1 MCNTQKQE
9 IELMD
14 PFSIALNK
22 LLVSTYRQ
30 INRIEEIV
38 LRNLSK
44 GNLSITELHILDV
57 IGRNGCTVTDISQS
71 MGISMPSATI
81 AVKKLEKKGYVT
93 KEKDSDDA
101 RRVCVQLTMLGR
113 RADAA
118 HYWFHRHMIK
128 SVENEFAPE
137 ERELLLKAL
146 NGLNKFFAE
155 KGAGLEKTFSPEA
168 LEASR
173 EKMLSGGE
181 ESEEAQQ

>member
-1 MCNTQKQE
+1 
-9 IELMD
+9 MD
-14 PFSIALNK
+14 SFSIELNK

-44 GNLSITELHILDV
+44 DNLSITELHILEV
-57 IGRNGCTVTDISQS
+57 IGRSGCTVTDISQN

-81 AVKKLEKKGYVT
+81 AIKKLEKKGYVT
-93 KEKDSDDA
+93 KAKDSDDA
-101 RRVCVQLTMLGR
+101 RRVCLQLTMLGR

-128 SVENEFAPE
+128 SVEKEFEPE

-146 NGLNKFFAE
+146 NGLNEFFAR
-155 KGAGLEKTFSPEA
+155 KGEGLEKTFSPEA

-173 EKMLSGGE
+173 EKMLSAPDANE
-181 ESEEAQQ
+181 